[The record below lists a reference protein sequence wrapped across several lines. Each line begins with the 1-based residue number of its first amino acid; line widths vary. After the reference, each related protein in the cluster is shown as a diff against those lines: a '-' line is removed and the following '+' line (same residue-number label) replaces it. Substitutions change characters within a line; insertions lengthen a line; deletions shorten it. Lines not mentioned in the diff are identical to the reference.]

1 MSLSTKLYGFLYDLF
16 LSENTKEKSERVIV
30 WVAIISFLLHL
41 LFILLYDL
49 DLISIKD
56 NNDLLQNPISAIY
69 TPFSFILIYEV
80 YLLIYYLP
88 KSITEYIARQYEIIT
103 LIVIRRLFKDLSK
116 LQLSTDWFQI
126 QNDLQLTYDIIG
138 TLILFVLIYL
148 FYRLNN
154 QRKKLYNKDTE
165 LPRNMIIFIRRKNI
179 LAILLIPVLFGL
191 ALYSFWDWLQFHVFS
206 IPEMVEY
213 VKDVNKIFYDE
224 FFTVLILTDVLL
236 LLFSF
241 FHTNSFH
248 RVIRNSGFIISTILI
263 RISFGASGLLN
274 TILII
279 TAVTFGVA
287 ILAIHNQYEKLE
299 NHAEDHTA

>member
-1 MSLSTKLYGFLYDLF
+1 MAISKKLYNYFYDLF
-16 LSENTKEKSERVIV
+16 LSEETKEKSEHVIV
-30 WVAIISFLLHL
+30 WIAIGSFLLHL
-41 LFILLYDL
+41 LFILLNDL
-49 DLISIKD
+49 EVISIQD

-126 QNDLQLTYDIIG
+126 QNDLQLTYDIAG
-138 TLILFVLIYL
+138 TLILFVLIYI
-148 FYRLNN
+148 FARLND
-154 QRKKLYNKDTE
+154 QRKKLYENKEE
-165 LPRNMIIFIRRKNI
+165 LPEKMILFIRRKNI
-179 LAILLIPVLFGL
+179 LAILLIPILFGL
-191 ALYSFWDWLQFHVFS
+191 AIYSLWDWLQVHILS

-274 TILII
+274 TILIV
-279 TAVTFGVA
+279 TAVSFGVA
-287 ILAIHNQYEKLE
+287 ILAIHNQYEKLD
-299 NHAEDHTA
+299 DHVDDLPA

>member
-1 MSLSTKLYGFLYDLF
+1 MSISKKLYNYFYDLF
-16 LSENTKEKSERVIV
+16 LSEETKEKSEHVIV
-30 WVAIISFLLHL
+30 WIAIGSFLLHL
-41 LFILLYDL
+41 LFILLNDL
-49 DLISIKD
+49 EVISIQD

-126 QNDLQLTYDIIG
+126 QNDLQLTYDIAG
-138 TLILFVLIYL
+138 TLILFVLIYI
-148 FYRLNN
+148 FYRLND
-154 QRKKLYNKDTE
+154 QRKKLYENKEE
-165 LPRNMIIFIRRKNI
+165 LPEKMILFIRRKNI
-179 LAILLIPVLFGL
+179 LAILLIPILFGL
-191 ALYSFWDWLQFHVFS
+191 AIYSLWDWLQVHILS

-274 TILII
+274 TILIV
-279 TAVTFGVA
+279 TAVSFGVA
-287 ILAIHNQYEKLE
+287 ILAIHNQYEKLD
-299 NHAEDHTA
+299 DHVDDLPA

>member
-1 MSLSTKLYGFLYDLF
+1 MSLFSKAYNFFYDLF
-16 LSENTKEKSERVIV
+16 LSEETKEKSERVIV
-30 WVAIISFLLHL
+30 WVAIASFLLHL
-41 LFILLYDL
+41 LFILLHDL
-49 DLISIKD
+49 DIISIQD
-56 NNDLLQNPISAIY
+56 NNKLLQNPISAIY

-126 QNDLQLTYDIIG
+126 QNDLQLTYDLVA
-138 TLILFVLIYL
+138 TLVLFVLIFL
-148 FYRLNN
+148 FYRLND
-154 QRKKLYNKDTE
+154 QRKKMYENRAQ
-165 LPRNMIIFIRRKNI
+165 LPPKMILFIRRKNI
-179 LAILLIPVLFGL
+179 LAIFLIPVLIGL
-191 ALYSFWDWLQFHVFS
+191 AIYNLWEYLQAHILS

-213 VKDVNKIFYDE
+213 VKDVNKVFYDE

-263 RISFGASGLLN
+263 RISFGATGLLN
-274 TILII
+274 TILIV
-279 TAVTFGVA
+279 TAVSFGVA
-287 ILAIHNQYEKLE
+287 ILAIHNQYEKLDE
-299 NHAEDHTA
+299 QAESFPA

>member
-1 MSLSTKLYGFLYDLF
+1 MSTSNKLYNYFYDLF
-16 LSENTKEKSERVIV
+16 LSEETKEKSERVIV
-30 WVAIISFLLHL
+30 WVAIGSFLLHL
-41 LFILLYDL
+41 LFIMLNDL
-49 DLISIKD
+49 EIISIQD
-56 NNDLLQNPISAIY
+56 NNDLLTNPISAIY

-126 QNDLQLTYDIIG
+126 QNDLQLTYDIAG
-138 TLILFVLIYL
+138 TLILFLLIFIL
-148 FYRLNN
+148 YRLND
-154 QRKKLYNKDTE
+154 QRKKLYSNTKE
-165 LPRNMIIFIRRKNI
+165 LPTEMVLFIRRKNI
-179 LAILLIPVLFGL
+179 LAILLVPILFGL
-191 ALYSFWDWLQFHVFS
+191 AIYSLWDWLQAHILS

-241 FHTNSFH
+241 FHTSSFH

-263 RISFGASGLLN
+263 RVSFGASGLLN
-274 TILII
+274 TILIV
-279 TAVTFGVA
+279 TAVSFGVA

-299 NHAEDHTA
+299 DREY